1 MNENKMPTGKVYENS
16 HMAISLPINPEFLTA
31 DMSDLV
37 ESTINFWLLKV
48 KAESKFGEYQGKET
62 ILTMEINEDGKRY
75 FTLEIR
81 GYFTDMLLNENI
93 DVIVP
98 PSYEEFYIKEAF
110 KHITEN
116 YLL

>member
-1 MNENKMPTGKVYENS
+1 MNENKTPIGKVYDNS
-16 HMAISLPINPEFLTA
+16 HMTISLPIKPAFLTK

-37 ESTINFWLLKV
+37 ESTLSFWVLKV

-62 ILTMEINEDGKRY
+62 ILTMEVTEDGKKY

-81 GYFTDMLLNENI
+81 GYFADMLLNENI
-93 DVIVP
+93 DVVVP
-98 PSYEEFYIKEAF
+98 PEYEEFYLKKAF
-110 KHITEN
+110 EHITEN